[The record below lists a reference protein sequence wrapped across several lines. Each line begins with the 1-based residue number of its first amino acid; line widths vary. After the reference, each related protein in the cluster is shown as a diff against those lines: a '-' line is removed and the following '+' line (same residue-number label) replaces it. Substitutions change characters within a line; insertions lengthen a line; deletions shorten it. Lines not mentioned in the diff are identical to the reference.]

1 MTEFLSPITN
11 DFRGW
16 TWKELAW
23 LVVGLIAVGVGSLSA
38 SPLEFAAALFNVICV
53 ILVAKGRIS
62 NYYWGTLGV
71 ILYAIVSYNQQ
82 FYGNMTL
89 NIIYIGFQV
98 WGIYEWRKSMASER
112 PGLTGYTSGKHRG
125 LPTEAEK
132 IKYDNVT
139 TLKPEFDAE
148 IYFSKEIIGG
158 KQDVSVKRL
167 PFVLVIL
174 NIIVLIVTTYA
185 VSLFLRNIDDPAP
198 VLDAF
203 TLVASLMAMTLMVKQ
218 YSEQW
223 ILWIIINVASIYMW
237 VIPALDQPGSW
248 SMVAMWSVFLIN
260 SLYGAWKWFFVKT
273 NK

>member
-38 SPLEFAAALFNVICV
+38 SPLEFAAALFNVVCV

-98 WGIYEWRKSMASER
+98 WGIYEWRKSMTSQG

-148 IYFSKEIIGG
+148 VYFSKETIGR
-158 KQDVSVKRL
+158 KQDVSVKQL
-167 PFVLVIL
+167 
-174 NIIVLIVTTYA
+174 
-185 VSLFLRNIDDPAP
+185 SLFGIAWVTATVAVGTAIVSEYLRYIDDAAP

-203 TLVASLMAMTLMVKQ
+203 TLVTSLVAMTLMVKQ